1 MKKLFLH
8 VIILSFFFTFPA
20 GAQDVTRNIM
30 QFQIGQRYEYV
41 GDYRNALEIY
51 LALHKRNPRNYTYFD
66 AVTRCLANLKKF
78 DQLLSFIQQQIDQ
91 NPQNLQYRV
100 KFGTALLQKGEEK
113 NAEQYW
119 NELLARNRKNSSLY
133 RMIAQAWMMNRKFDK
148 GVEIYNRG
156 RRELGKDSLFALE
169 LAQLHTY
176 QLNYDLA
183 AEEYLKFVRQNPNR
197 LSYVSARFASFKGDF
212 QTYEQVT
219 SVLQRWIK
227 REPEVIS
234 YRKLFADFL
243 ISFANYSDA
252 FSQVEQI
259 ERLRQEQ
266 KAKEKPGAELF
277 RFGKTMDAEK
287 QYSLAEK
294 SFTLVLEKYASFVNR
309 SQVEYELARSVYL
322 QKKFKQA
329 LQQFDLVS
337 RKFPKSNW
345 SLEAQL
351 TRGDIFLHQLFM
363 PDSAAGVFKKILRLF
378 PKNDKR
384 TLALIALGDVE
395 VVRQNLTAAE
405 NYYNQ
410 ALHVTVR
417 NTGLKTELRIKCN
430 LKLAEVAFFKKNF
443 DQAQK
448 YLNAILQNNRRN
460 LSNVF
465 INDALEL
472 LLLID
477 ENAAQYHD
485 ALGRYADALLLLRQK
500 QLKRAA
506 HEFESILQTDPDAPL
521 TPKSLLKSAQL
532 KEDLGDYLSAV
543 MVYQKILA
551 RYPENSLCDLSLWN
565 MGQLYEN
572 KIRDVSKAIENYE
585 QILYK
590 YPDSILTDKARKRI
604 RELEGKS

>member
-1 MKKLFLH
+1 MKKFLLQAILISFLFPL
-8 VIILSFFFTFPA
+8 LA
-20 GAQDVTRNIM
+20 GAQDVTRSKM
-30 QFQIGQRYEYV
+30 QFQIGQRYEYM
-41 GDYRNALEIY
+41 GDYQNALEIY
-51 LALHKRNPRNYTYFD
+51 LALHKRNPKNYTYFD
-66 AVTRCLANLKKF
+66 AVTRCLADLKKF
-78 DQLLSFIQQQIDQ
+78 DRLLTFIQQQIDSD
-91 NPQNLQYRV
+91 PQNLQYRV

-119 NELLARNRKNSSLY
+119 NELLARHRKNISLY

-148 GVEIYNRG
+148 GVEVYRRG
-156 RRELGKDSLFALE
+156 RKELGKDSLFALE

-183 AEEYLKFVRQNPNR
+183 AEEYLKFLRQNPNQI
-197 LSYVSARFASFKGDF
+197 SYISARFASFKGDF

-227 REPEVIS
+227 REPDVIS

-243 ISFANYSDA
+243 ISFSNYSDA
-252 FSQVEQI
+252 FTQVEKI
-259 ERLRQEQ
+259 ERLRQKQ
-266 KAKEKPGAELF
+266 KTKEKPGAELF
-277 RFGKTMDAEK
+277 RFGRTMAVEK
-287 QYSLAEK
+287 KYQLAEK
-294 SFTLVLEKYASFVNR
+294 AFARVLENYSSFVNR
-309 SQVEYELARSVYL
+309 SQVEYELARCVYL
-322 QKKFKQA
+322 QKKYKQA
-329 LQQFDLVS
+329 LRQFDRIS

-351 TRGDIFLHQLFM
+351 TRGDIFLNRLFI
-363 PDSAAGVFKKILRLF
+363 PDSAATVFKKILRLF

-395 VVRQNLTAAE
+395 IVRQNLAAAE
-405 NYYNQ
+405 SYYTQ
-410 ALHVTVR
+410 ALHSPVR
-417 NTGLKTELRIKCN
+417 NTGLKMELGIKCN

-443 DQAQK
+443 DQAK
-448 YLNAILQNNRRN
+448 EYLNSILQSNRRN

-477 ENAAQYHD
+477 ENAAEYPA
-485 ALGRYADALLLLRQK
+485 ALGRYADAYLLRRQK
-500 QLKRAA
+500 QIKKAA
-506 HEFESILQTDPDAPL
+506 GEFESILQTDPDAPL
-521 TPKSLLKSAQL
+521 TPKSLFQSAHLKV
-532 KEDLGDYLSAV
+532 ELGDYLGAV

-551 RYPENSLCDLSLWN
+551 RYPDNSLCDLSLWET
-565 MGQLYEN
+565 GQLYEN
-572 KIRDVSKAIENYE
+572 SIRDMSKAIENYE

-590 YPDSILTDKARKRI
+590 YPDSILSDKARKRI